1 MANYPTSSLFSLVM
15 AVIPTPGAGLGA
27 EGGFLLLFNSIFLP
41 GTINM
46 AILFWRLYTFYIPII
61 AGAFF
66 LIPTNLKEKATTK
79 KY

>member
-1 MANYPTSSLFSLVM
+1 
-15 AVIPTPGAGLGA
+15 
-27 EGGFLLLFNSIFLP
+27 
-41 GTINM
+41 M